1 MWKAQSIQEEEEK
14 KSQWR
19 KRWCFYCSFWQ
30 DAHGGSLVRLCVL
43 AAAAAWYPSSP
54 QSWPQQ
60 PLVFVQVLICEKP
73 ISPVRGWVG
82 AGREP
87 RLKRVDLWERL
98 VRLPGGAALNWKKP
112 NKPDYPWQSAFVCH
126 GAVLPDGNIQ
136 VLSPHRRL
144 RIIAFSG
151 KLVHAAR
158 FSFMIEVNT
167 ICCSK
172 YAFWPDRRCT
182 DKQ

>member
-1 MWKAQSIQEEEEK
+1 MFFSKCEKCSQFRKKK
-14 KSQWR
+14 KSLGGGNADASAVSHR
-19 KRWCFYCSFWQ
+19 KQVLAWC
-30 DAHGGSLVRLCVL
+30 ARRMP
-43 AAAAAWYPSSP
+43 AAAASRYPSAL
-54 QSWPQQ
+54 QSWLRQ

-98 VRLPGGAALNWKKP
+98 VRLPGGAALNWEKP

-136 VLSPHRRL
+136 VLSPRRRL
-144 RIIAFSG
+144 RIIAFWG
-151 KLVHAAR
+151 K
-158 FSFMIEVNT
+158 
-167 ICCSK
+167 
-172 YAFWPDRRCT
+172 
-182 DKQ
+182 